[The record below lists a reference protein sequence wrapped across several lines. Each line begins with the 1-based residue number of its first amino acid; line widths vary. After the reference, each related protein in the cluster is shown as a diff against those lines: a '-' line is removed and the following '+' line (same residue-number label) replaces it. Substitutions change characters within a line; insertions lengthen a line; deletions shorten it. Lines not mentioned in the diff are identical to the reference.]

1 MPFPIPNDTDLR
13 QAAELLR
20 SAASYFREAADAS
33 CASDTESDCDEA
45 FRYLQ
50 DALAILGQGMSDL
63 PSPPPATAEA
73 LFDDAAYA
81 AGRGQL

>member
-1 MPFPIPNDTDLR
+1 MTFPIPSDNDLR

-33 CASDTESDCDEA
+33 CATDTASNCDEA

-50 DALAILGQGMSDL
+50 DALAILGQDMSDL
-63 PSPPPATAEA
+63 PSPPPATPEA

-81 AGRGQL
+81 RNRGM